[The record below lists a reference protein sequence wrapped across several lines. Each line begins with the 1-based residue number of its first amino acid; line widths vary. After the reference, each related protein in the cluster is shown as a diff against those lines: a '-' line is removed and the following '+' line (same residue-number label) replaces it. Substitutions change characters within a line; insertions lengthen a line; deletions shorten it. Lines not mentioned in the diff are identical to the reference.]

1 MGMELFLDNEPCKM
15 PLRPEATLAE
25 VLDSVWVELP
35 PGRIV
40 TAIHIDG
47 IEHHPAERE
56 RFARRAVSSVENVAV
71 FTQSP
76 EAFVAQKRTE
86 VGRALC
92 LIAEKARHAA
102 MLFRRG
108 DASGGNALFGALM
121 EELRLVLMLER
132 ELVLLAK
139 EDRSSGLSVSD
150 LEPVARDLLAAQ
162 EKKAWEA
169 VAAVLTEGLVPL
181 LQGWAALRG
190 SPERKPVE
198 PGVR

>member
-1 MGMELFLDNEPCKM
+1 MELFLDGEACNM

-35 PGRIV
+35 PGRVV
-40 TAIHIDG
+40 TAIRIDG
-47 IEHHPAERE
+47 VEYHPAERE
-56 RFARRAVSSVENVAV
+56 RFARRTVSSVKDVAV
-71 FTQSP
+71 FTRSP
-76 EAFVAQKRTE
+76 EAFVAEKRTE

-102 MLFRRG
+102 MLLRRG
-108 DASGGNALFGALM
+108 DASGGNGLFGALM

-132 ELVLLAK
+132 ELGLLAK
-139 EDRSSGLSVSD
+139 DDGSSALSVSD

-162 EKKAWEA
+162 EKMAWA
-169 VAAVLTEGLVPL
+169 TVAEVLIEGLVPL
-181 LQGWAALRG
+181 LEGWAVLRG
-190 SPERKPVE
+190 SPEQKTAE

>member
-1 MGMELFLDNEPCKM
+1 MELFLDDEPCKI

-35 PGRIV
+35 PGRVLTSIRV
-40 TAIHIDG
+40 DG
-47 IEHHPAERE
+47 VEHHPAERE
-56 RFARRAVSSVENVAV
+56 RFGRRTVSSVKNVAV

-76 EAFVAQKRTE
+76 ESFVAEKRAE

-102 MLFRRG
+102 TLFRRG
-108 DASGGNALFGALM
+108 DPWGGNGLFGALM

-139 EDRSSGLSVSD
+139 EDKTCGLAVSD

-162 EKKAWEA
+162 EQKAWA
-169 VAAVLTEGLVPL
+169 VVGEILAERLVPL

-190 SPERKPVE
+190 GAEKETAKPH
-198 PGVR
+198 VR